1 MNSHMTLRQKSRAKA
16 TVNKQLGFRGK
27 SSLRPSLEPLGHFSK
42 TRSDKLMRDGLQ
54 EIGEVIFGWL
64 SEPIQKAMDF
74 FHIARGSA
82 KVVKAIEQE
91 N

>member
-1 MNSHMTLRQKSRAKA
+1 MTSRQKSRAKA
-16 TVNKQLGFRGK
+16 TINKQLGFRRE
-27 SSLRPSLEPLGHFSK
+27 SSGRLSLEPLGHFSR

-54 EIGEVIFGWL
+54 EIGEVILGWL
-64 SEPIQKAMDF
+64 SEPAQKLMDF

-82 KVVKAIEQE
+82 KVVKAIERE